1 MERWTPPRPGVDR
14 RLVLV
19 MATAAGMAAANL
31 YYAQPLLPVIARTFH
46 AGSGT
51 AGLIVTVSQLGYA
64 AGIAFLLP
72 LGDLVDRRRL
82 RTPRVGGQLPCRPRH
97 RRAAPSLA
105 PSSAVSARSWVP
117 GRSSPVC

>member
-1 MERWTPPRPGVDR
+1 
-14 RLVLV
+14 
-19 MATAAGMAAANL
+19 MATAAGMVRPTF
-31 YYAQPLLPVIARTFH
+31 YYAQPLLPVIAHTFH

-82 RTPRVGGQLPCRPRH
+82 VPTWWRRRRQHSSPRPPPPAWASSSACP
-97 RRAAPSLA
+97 
-105 PSSAVSARSWVP
+105 PSSAP
-117 GRSSPVC
+117 GRSSPM